1 MTTNYT
7 GFWGDEN
14 GSAKAVITPNVIAK
28 KHTALDCQQGG
39 AHYVTKGIQPIQ
51 YIHANN
57 LGFCEGNIVKYATRW
72 KDKNGL
78 EDLLKIKHYVDLL
91 IELEKLQEK

>member
-1 MTTNYT
+1 MTTDYT
-7 GFWGDEN
+7 GFWGDEDTVT
-14 GSAKAVITPNVIAK
+14 ATLPHIIPK
-28 KHTALDCQQGG
+28 KHTALDSQQGG